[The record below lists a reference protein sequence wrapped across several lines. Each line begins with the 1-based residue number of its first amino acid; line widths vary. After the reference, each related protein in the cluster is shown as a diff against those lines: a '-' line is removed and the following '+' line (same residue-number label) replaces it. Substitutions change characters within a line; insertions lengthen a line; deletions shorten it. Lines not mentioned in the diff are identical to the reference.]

1 MSTTLPTPVN
11 ALVAVSCPTATRCVA
26 VGSTVG
32 VNGAPNGASIVT
44 SSNGGASWT
53 VAVVPPT
60 VGFLSDVSC
69 IDARRCVAV
78 GQAGQAGSGS
88 GAIVATSNGGTT
100 WTPQSVVA
108 GAGDVTTV
116 SCLPDGSCMAV
127 ATGALGAIAL
137 VDNGAAGW
145 TQVGVLPPG
154 MSGAT
159 SISCTDN
166 QDCWATARTMPDVDH
181 VVGTVA
187 VTADGGAH
195 WAASPVPSGMGFL
208 NGVSCQPT
216 SASTSSGAA
225 GSGASGV
232 DCVVVGTTSSTL
244 DAVRSGRG
252 VILTSTNGGASWT
265 SETVTAFA
273 AALNDV
279 SCTGPGS
286 CVAVGTS
293 VSGPDDAGIT
303 ILTGNDTG
311 AANSVWK
318 GAASV
323 GSPQALTSVSC
334 ISTSACVAVGES
346 TSLHLAG
353 S

>member
-1 MSTTLPTPVN
+1 MSATLPTPVN
-11 ALVAVSCPTATRCVA
+11 SLVAVSCPTATRCVA

-32 VNGAPNGASIVT
+32 VDGAPNGAGIVT

-69 IDARRCVAV
+69 VDARRCVAV
-78 GQAGQAGSGS
+78 GQSGSGV

-100 WTPQSVVA
+100 WTPQPVLT
-108 GAGDVTTV
+108 GAGDVTAV
-116 SCLPDGSCMAV
+116 SCLTDGACMAV

-137 VDNGAAGW
+137 VENRAGGW
-145 TQVGVLPPG
+145 AQVGVLPPG

-159 SISCTDN
+159 SISCTDD
-166 QDCWATARTMPDVDH
+166 QHCWATARTMPDVDR
-181 VVGTVA
+181 VAGTVA
-187 VTADGGAH
+187 STTDGGGH

-208 NGVSCQPT
+208 NGVSCQST

-225 GSGASGV
+225 GAGASGV

-252 VILTSTNGGASWT
+252 VILSSTDGGASWT
-265 SETVTAFA
+265 SEPVSAFV
-273 AALNDV
+273 AALSDV

-293 VSGPDDAGIT
+293 VSGPADAGIS

-311 AANSVWK
+311 ASSSVWK
-318 GAASV
+318 GAATV

-346 TSLHLAG
+346 TSLHLA
-353 S
+353 SS